1 MAGLISN
8 EKFSLYFKKVSLL
21 SKRPEI
27 RASLEVILSVFTV
40 AILVFAAIRPT
51 VTNIISLQK
60 KITDQET
67 VIKKADNKI
76 SQLFNAQKQLN
87 TFRSS
92 LKLFDEAV
100 PDSYSYVGSAKR
112 LEYLAIKDHLMI
124 DSLSFSG
131 FTLLKGGNAVNQ
143 WATKIAQPT
152 ANNTLLDQI
161 TFSVYGTP
169 QNVIIFLKEIEN
181 MDRLVELNNVSLTKQ
196 VGLSKSEDTLK
207 ATGQMTFYFY
217 TELQ

>member
-8 EKFSLYFKKVSLL
+8 EKYSLYFQKVGLL
-21 SKRPEI
+21 YKRPEI

-40 AILVFAAIRPT
+40 TILVFAAIRPT

-60 KITDQET
+60 KITDQEI

-76 SQLFNAQKQLN
+76 SQLLNAQKQLN
-87 TFRSS
+87 AFRSS

-112 LEYLAIKDHLMI
+112 LEYLAIKNHLMI

-131 FTLLKGGNAVNQ
+131 FTLLKGGNAVGG

-161 TFSVYGTP
+161 TFSVYGKP
-169 QNVIIFLKEIEN
+169 QNVIIFLREVEN
-181 MDRLVELNNVSLTKQ
+181 MDRLVELNSVSLTKQ
-196 VGLSKSEDTLK
+196 IGLSKSEDTLK

-217 TELQ
+217 TEIQ